1 MTLIQRNLM
10 NIEEALSHLKDL
22 TIDDCGSVQYYERQ
36 LEKVGDIEHALLSAR
51 ACLQMKQFE
60 ELQETEGELIAH
72 SYLNSL

>member
-1 MTLIQRNLM
+1 MTLIQSNLM

-51 ACLQMKQFE
+51 ACLQMKRYQ
-60 ELQETEGELIAH
+60 ELQETQGDLVAE